1 VNAGMRHEATGNS
14 KKATIFAVALCAILF
29 AVCQSA
35 EAQQPKK
42 VYRIGYL
49 SPVDAASES
58 TRFEGIRLALRERGY
73 IEGQNIATEYRY
85 AEGKRNRYSEF
96 AAELVRLKV
105 DIIVVAGGGGLTQ
118 AAKNATKTIPI
129 VMTGGGD
136 DPVEAGLVDSLAQPG
151 GNVTGVTNLGR
162 ELVGK
167 RLDCSKRRFPNVP
180 ISRFS
185 TNRPFWVMH
194 AR

>member
-1 VNAGMRHEATGNS
+1 MRHEATGNS

-85 AEGKRNRYSEF
+85 AEGKRNRYSEL

-105 DIIVVAGGGGLTQ
+105 DLIVAVGGPSVL
-118 AAKNATKTIPI
+118 AAKAATTTIPI
-129 VMTGGGD
+129 VMAGVG
-136 DPVEAGLVDSLAQPG
+136 DPVGEGLVVSLARPG
-151 GNVTGVTNLGR
+151 GNVTGLSGLGPQ
-162 ELVGK
+162 LSTK
-167 RLDCSKRRFPNVP
+167 RLEVLKQARPLRSRRNAAT
-180 ISRFS
+180 R
-185 TNRPFWVMH
+185 
-194 AR
+194 